1 VTGVTTPI
9 PSANLPSRPR
19 PGARID
25 ARITSRIE
33 ELNNE
38 VRSFAAADAINGNR
52 PATRAEAELMV
63 MRAQRDQLIG
73 QVEDLRAELAPMV
86 LALRFL
92 GALLIN
98 TCGGEAHFNDTDLD
112 AYAAAERGIEFKR
125 HEDGDGWFAVATT
138 KTTGG
143 TA

>member
-1 VTGVTTPI
+1 MTTPI
-9 PSANLPSRPR
+9 PSADLPSRPT

-25 ARITSRIE
+25 ERITARIE
-33 ELNNE
+33 VLNNE
-38 VRSFAAADAINGNR
+38 ARACASADMINGIR
-52 PATRAEAELMV
+52 PGGPAEAELMV
-63 MRAQRDQLIG
+63 VRAQRDQLIG

-86 LALRFL
+86 LALRFF

-112 AYAAAERGIEFKR
+112 ACAAAEKGIEFRR
-125 HEDGDGWFAVATT
+125 HEDGDGWIVEASV